1 MKKKILA
8 SALVA
13 VTLSTAVTPLA
24 AFADTASPINSNI
37 ATTYNQP
44 YMSPNVG
51 QGAAVGKVLEK
62 TSGYVSIRMTKSQ
75 VDALF
80 YIGGTIVGLASGEA
94 APALSF
100 IIGAIGYNVSRVN
113 YKYVELSFNY
123 KTHKF
128 YGIHVVR

>member
-1 MKKKILA
+1 
-8 SALVA
+8 
-13 VTLSTAVTPLA
+13 
-24 AFADTASPINSNI
+24 
-37 ATTYNQP
+37 
-44 YMSPNVG
+44 MSPNVG

-100 IIGAIGYNVSRVN
+100 IIGAIGYNVSQVN